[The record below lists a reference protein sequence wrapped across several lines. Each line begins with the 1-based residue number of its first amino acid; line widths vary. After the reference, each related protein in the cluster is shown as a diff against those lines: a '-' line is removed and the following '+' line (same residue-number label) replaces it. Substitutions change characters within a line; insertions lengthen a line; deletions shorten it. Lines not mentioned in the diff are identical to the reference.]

1 MASVFRS
8 HDGIY
13 FVSWN
18 WLPLKLTVSE
28 LILNYEIVVDKCSSA
43 PFAASYADSYL
54 LSEPIEFDIWLL
66 PPYCLLSLQYVMS
79 R

>member
-28 LILNYEIVVDKCSSA
+28 LILNYEIVD
-43 PFAASYADSYL
+43 L
-54 LSEPIEFDIWLL
+54 LSRPLWGAHTGDA
-66 PPYCLLSLQYVMS
+66 
-79 R
+79 